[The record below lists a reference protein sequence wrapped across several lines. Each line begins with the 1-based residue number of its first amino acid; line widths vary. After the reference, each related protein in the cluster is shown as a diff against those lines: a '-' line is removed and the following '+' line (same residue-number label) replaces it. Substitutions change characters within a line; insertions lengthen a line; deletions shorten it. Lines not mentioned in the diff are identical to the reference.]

1 MGVAKKTRKFGQV
14 KRVIGLKDTRL
25 KENRLKEE
33 LKQKEREAKR
43 TVGGELVKEAPQM
56 PSNMFFLHNEALVPP
71 YNVLVDTN
79 FLSHT
84 VQRKLSLLDSMMDCL
99 YAKCNPIITSC
110 VMAELE
116 KLGTKYRLALRIARD
131 ERWQRI
137 ECDHKGTYAD
147 DCLVDRVTKNRIYIV
162 GTNDKALKQRLRKIP
177 GVPIMSVARGKYAAH
192 GADTFEGDAKMDL
205 DLSSSNAAG
214 IAKKRTRILLSCGPC
229 RNSKLKCDREQ
240 PCGQCAKKGRLDLC
254 VYAPKPEKKRP
265 AAKGMA
271 ARLKRLEGMVRGMMD
286 NEGNP
291 KPQPQAASDSAAP
304 QLKGQV
310 IHGDRA
316 TTYVGATHCLAMLED
331 IEDIKAYFDDP
342 GDSDDD
348 AVPGDDL
355 GGPELLLFSRGAPSN
370 RQDVLAQLPERHVA
384 DRLVTRYFSSKTP
397 SQHIIH
403 RPTFTKAYVQFWQNP
418 NEASLHWV
426 ALLFMVLALGV
437 FYNSFSAPDEV
448 EGDSP
453 VPVKDRIKQY
463 HSCAGWALIWGK
475 YSQPTS
481 ITIPAFILYVEA
493 ELTLNRAAQM
503 NCYILSGVCVRLML
517 KMGFHRDPSQLAN
530 ISPFEGEMRRRQW
543 NMAAQVDLLVS
554 FHMGLPSMLS
564 GIESDTELPRNLED
578 DDFDENCKELPLP
591 RPESVYTFMTYA
603 NHKSRLLRIFGKIAQ
618 QAHSLTPPSY
628 SEVLRLDNLLTE
640 TWNNVPPFM
649 YVKPLEECV
658 GEEPHLILQRFG
670 LASLYHK
677 GRCVLHRRYLIEAV
691 PKPEHDYSRNQCL
704 DSATTLL
711 GFQHASWLG
720 CQPGN
725 VLGRSSWFMSSLAV
739 HDFMLAAM
747 ILYLIVQN
755 ESYSDDGSG
764 FGTAG
769 RQREAPTKEQLI
781 GMIKRSHDISCRVFD
796 KLPDLR
802 KTADTLAA
810 MLAKLGRPVDR
821 SPPASS
827 RTQYPPSGRDS
838 SRSASSNAASSLAV
852 GYASDVPNSSGFE
865 DSILSSVPTPFP
877 LGQVAGT
884 TADAGTVL
892 SNGHV
897 SAPMMNNLNQ
907 FDMSWMLSVD
917 NVDWTRDTLT
927 LPSPKM

>member
-14 KRVIGLKDTRL
+14 KRVMGLKDTRL

-33 LKQKEREAKR
+33 LKQKEQAAKR
-43 TVGGELVKEAPQM
+43 TVGGEVVKEVAQM
-56 PSNMFFLHNEALVPP
+56 PSGMYFAHNTNISPP

-84 VQRKLSLLDSMMDCL
+84 VQRKLSLLESMMDCL

-116 KLGTKYRLALRIARD
+116 KLGTKYRLALKIARD

-137 ECDHKGTYAD
+137 QCDHKGTYAD
-147 DCLVDRVTKNRIYIV
+147 DCIVDRVTKDRIYIV

-177 GVPIMSVARGKYAAH
+177 GVPIMSVARGKYLFELPPT
-192 GADTFEGDAKMDL
+192 ADTQKVTDK
-205 DLSSSNAAG
+205 
-214 IAKKRTRILLSCGPC
+214 ILLSCAPC

-286 NEGNP
+286 EEGNL
-291 KPQPQAASDSAAP
+291 KRQPQAAGESTAP

-310 IHGDRA
+310 VHGENA

-348 AVPGDDL
+348 AVPGDELD
-355 GGPELLLFSRGAPSN
+355 GPEMLLYSRGAP
-370 RQDVLAQLPERHVA
+370 RDREELLAQLPERKVA
-384 DRLVTRYFSSKTP
+384 DRLVTRYFSSKSP

-403 RPTFTKAYVQFWQNP
+403 RPTFTKAYVQFWQNQ

-426 ALLFMVLALGV
+426 ALLFMVLSLGV
-437 FYNSFSAPDEV
+437 FFNNFSAPDEV
-448 EGDSP
+448 ESDSP
-453 VPVKDRIKQY
+453 IPVKDRIRQY
-463 HSCAGWALIWGK
+463 RSCAGWALIWGK
-475 YSQPTS
+475 YAQPTA

-493 ELTLNRAAQM
+493 DFILNRAAQM
-503 NCYILSGVCVRLML
+503 NCYILSGVCLRLML
-517 KMGFHRDPSQLAN
+517 KMGFHRDPSHLAN

-543 NMAAQVDLLVS
+543 NMAAQIDLLVS

-578 DDFDENCKELPLP
+578 DDFDENCKELPPP
-591 RPESVYTFMTYA
+591 RPDTVYTFMTYA
-603 NHKSRLLRIFGKIAQ
+603 IHKSRLLRVFRQIAQ

-628 SEVLRLDNLLTE
+628 SEVLKLDNLLTE
-640 TWNNVPPFM
+640 TWNSVPSFM

-658 GEEPHLILQRFG
+658 GEEPHQILQRYG

-677 GRCVLHRRYLIEAV
+677 SRCVLHRRYLAEAV
-691 PKPEHDYSRNQCL
+691 PEPEHDYSRNQCL
-704 DSATTLL
+704 DAAMALL
-711 GFQHASWLG
+711 DFQHASWVG

-725 VLGRSSWFMSSLAV
+725 VLGRSGWFMSSLAV

-755 ESYSDDGSG
+755 DNYRENGTG

-781 GMIKRSHDISCRVFD
+781 GMIQRSHYISCRVQAQAPARHRTP
-796 KLPDLR
+796 KAKQLLR
-802 KTADTLAA
+802 
-810 MLAKLGRPVDR
+810 
-821 SPPASS
+821 
-827 RTQYPPSGRDS
+827 
-838 SRSASSNAASSLAV
+838 
-852 GYASDVPNSSGFE
+852 
-865 DSILSSVPTPFP
+865 
-877 LGQVAGT
+877 
-884 TADAGTVL
+884 
-892 SNGHV
+892 
-897 SAPMMNNLNQ
+897 
-907 FDMSWMLSVD
+907 
-917 NVDWTRDTLT
+917 
-927 LPSPKM
+927 